1 MEKKTTAF
9 VLRASDYK
17 ENDKLLTLLC
27 AEHGKL
33 TASLRGAKKPNAKLK
48 FASQPF
54 ALIEFVL
61 SERGGYHTVTQA
73 QAADMF
79 YPLRA
84 DVNKFYAASAMA
96 QLILSSVQEGAGE
109 PALFSLVG
117 EAFKN
122 LCYEKTDARLL
133 LIRFLMDALKILG
146 VGAGFSFCA
155 TCQEEIDGAVAFSF
169 DSGAVYCEACAP
181 KSAVLLKTE
190 VSDLLCAVQN
200 AEPGELIGKKAD
212 KEAERG
218 ALRLLGEYA
227 EKHLDIH
234 LTALY
239 QYLDLA

>member
-1 MEKKTTAF
+1 MDKKTTAF

-27 AEHGKL
+27 AEYGKI

-54 ALIEFVL
+54 SLIEFVL

-96 QLILSSVQEGAGE
+96 QLVLSSVQEGSAE
-109 PALFSLVG
+109 PLLFSLVG

-133 LIRFLMDALKILG
+133 LIRFLMDALQILG

-155 TCQEEIDGAVAFSF
+155 TCNEAVVGATFFSF
-169 DSGAVYCEACAP
+169 DSGAVFCEKCAP
-181 KSAVLLKTE
+181 KAAVLLKTE
-190 VSDLLCAVQN
+190 VSDLLCAVQTAN
-200 AEPGELIGKKAD
+200 VSDLIGKKAD

-239 QYLDLA
+239 QYLELA

>member
-1 MEKKTTAF
+1 MDKKTTAF

-27 AEHGKL
+27 AEYGKI

-54 ALIEFVL
+54 SLIEFVL

-96 QLILSSVQEGAGE
+96 QLVLSSVQEGSAE
-109 PALFSLVG
+109 PLLFSLVG

-133 LIRFLMDALKILG
+133 LIRFLMDALQILG

-155 TCQEEIDGAVAFSF
+155 TCNEEVVGATFFSF
-169 DSGAVYCEACAP
+169 DSGAVFCEKCAP
-181 KSAVLLKTE
+181 KAAVLLKTE
-190 VSDLLCAVQN
+190 VSDLLCAVQTAN
-200 AEPGELIGKKAD
+200 VSDLIGKKAD
-212 KEAERG
+212 KEA
-218 ALRLLGEYA
+218 ATVCIPVCLW
-227 EKHLDIH
+227 KM
-234 LTALY
+234 
-239 QYLDLA
+239 